1 MAPAALGVLLL
12 LCTIENI
19 RVWVDYISIPQR
31 NRSEQKLAIASLPT
45 FASCCDFFIV
55 VAPDAV
61 HHDTGCACNSR
72 SYRRRAWCRAEIMSC
87 WARNGTSDMYYNSN
101 EGLKPLEVSD
111 QILAEALDVIGG
123 EFTCCRLGHP
133 NEEPCDREQLMLPLL
148 GLYADVYA
156 ERRGKHAYA
165 YAFIEPRKHELF
177 PSTFEYTHRSLDGV
191 ETTTTQVLFGDLIAA
206 VEHAT
211 DQEESVDAKP
221 TRAPDFKPGT
231 NAQRHSLHRSKHGHS
246 SGHGSRRGSRTFS
259 RRSFSTRGGSVANIF
274 RSSFGSESS
283 DSSFSSST
291 NRVTPP
297 ARRPSLAPEISWK
310 TSAPTPPPAGRSLT
324 WGDAD
329 GAPL

>member
-87 WARNGTSDMYYNSN
+87 WARNGTSDMYHNSN

-148 GLYADVYA
+148 GLYADVYM
-156 ERRGKHAYA
+156 
-165 YAFIEPRKHELF
+165 
-177 PSTFEYTHRSLDGV
+177 PSG
-191 ETTTTQVLFGDLIAA
+191 AA
-206 VEHAT
+206 NT
-211 DQEESVDAKP
+211 PTP
-221 TRAPDFKPGT
+221 TR
-231 NAQRHSLHRSKHGHS
+231 S
-246 SGHGSRRGSRTFS
+246 SNCESISFS
-259 RRSFSTRGGSVANIF
+259 RRLSSTRTGAQT
-274 RSSFGSESS
+274 ES
-283 DSSFSSST
+283 
-291 NRVTPP
+291 RP
-297 ARRPSLAPEISWK
+297 RRPRCCSE
-310 TSAPTPPPAGRSLT
+310 T
-324 WGDAD
+324 
-329 GAPL
+329 